1 MKMLVAG
8 RFASVPAHGGA
19 TWAVL
24 QYALG
29 LRQMGHDVVLV
40 DPCER
45 DPDRVAYYEHVVAL
59 VGLQGAAALVHPDR
73 TATGLDYRALAS
85 WVHDCH
91 LLVNLAGVLGDEELT
106 GPAAVRAYVDLDPAF
121 TQFWHS
127 DGIDVGLA
135 RHDHYLTVGRAIGTP
150 SCSVPTCGLPWTG
163 TVPPVVLNRWPATWS
178 AARFGVTTVANW
190 RSYGSIQVGDVL
202 LGQKAH
208 AVRTLMDLP
217 RRLPNLSFEP
227 AFAIHPAERRDL
239 EALALGG
246 WRVLSPDSVA
256 ADPDRYRTFVRA
268 SSAELGVAKS
278 GYTVSRCGW
287 FSDRSACYLA
297 SGRPVVAEDTGW
309 TQFLPSGEGLL
320 SFADAES
327 AAEALE
333 RVFADYDRHRRA
345 ARALACEVFDSR
357 RVLGQLLEQVGA
369 TE

>member
-1 MKMLVAG
+1 VKILVAG

-29 LRQMGHDVVLV
+29 LRQLGHDVVLV
-40 DPCER
+40 DPCDS
-45 DPDRVAYYEHVVAL
+45 DPDRSAYFGRVLATA
-59 VGLQGAAALVHPDR
+59 GLQGAAALVHPDR
-73 TATGLDYRALAS
+73 TTTGLGYRELAS
-85 WVHDCH
+85 WAHDCQ
-91 LLVNLAGVLGDEELT
+91 LLVNLAGVLTDEELT
-106 GPAAVRAYVDLDPAF
+106 GLVAVRAYVDLDPAF
-121 TQFWHS
+121 TQHWHT

-135 RHDHYLTVGRAIGTP
+135 HHDHYITVGQAIGTP
-150 SCSVPTCGLPWTG
+150 GCSVPTCGLPWTG
-163 TVPPVVLNRWPATWS
+163 TVPPVVLDRWPVAWS

-217 RRLPNLSFEP
+217 RRLPDITFEP
-227 AFAIHPAERRDL
+227 AFAFHPAERRDL
-239 EALALGG
+239 EALAQGG
-246 WRVLSPDSVA
+246 WRVLSPDVVA
-256 ADPDRYRTFVRA
+256 PDPDRYRTFVRA

-309 TQFLPSGEGLL
+309 TEFLPSDEGLL
-320 SFADAES
+320 SFADVDS
-327 AAEALE
+327 AADALE

-345 ARALACEVFDSR
+345 ARALAHELFDSR
-357 RVLGQLLEQVGA
+357 RVLGQLLGRVGA